1 MCSNHTDTY
10 SRVAPSRDIF
20 ARKKTEYNYHLVYKP
35 NMPNPSVTP
44 PVTKRQSVRMKRQE
58 SSDLSE
64 RQCSKIKCEFYR
76 VFQTVN
82 QFEESMAQ
90 SLTRAERNEVSNLVL
105 PALNT
110 LTGISGYRNGNSMM
124 PAQPRTCR
132 LISTFGLKRCTRL
145 GFRSGNYGE
154 NIQIFRQKGFLN
166 GSDATVNKMPNS
178 NAFVTLKTKLDRRPH
193 Y

>member
-124 PAQPRTCR
+124 PAQPPNMSPDLYVWAQKMYKTWVPLRKLWR
-132 LISTFGLKRCTRL
+132 EHPDLSTE
-145 GFRSGNYGE
+145 GFFEWQR
-154 NIQIFRQKGFLN
+154 RN
-166 GSDATVNKMPNS
+166 GQQ
-178 NAFVTLKTKLDRRPH
+178 NAEFERFCDVKD
-193 Y
+193 